1 MDKSTFCILPWI
13 HTYMSPSGEVSACCD
28 QQTKLGS
35 YTGDLQSTMNLSQY
49 KDLRKDLYNGV
60 KNSRCSSCWNREQK
74 QFPSMRTEIND
85 YYKEIVNT
93 EFVNELT
100 DLDDFSLNDN
110 FRLKYLDVRSSN
122 LCNYKCRFCG
132 LSLSSGWYQYLKQDE
147 KNSII
152 EKLKKYDN
160 FDKKTGV
167 ITFDISLLKLEK
179 HIPHIKLVTLAG
191 GEPVMMP
198 GTYMLLEEF
207 IKQNRKDTE
216 WNIISNTSRLSYGK
230 KNIIDLLSF
239 FDKWKWSMSIDAIG
253 DAHTYL
259 RSDADD
265 WNVVYENSK
274 TLIEFL
280 KSNPYSKGTKKGMEL
295 SVHSSVSWFSLY
307 RYYDVWQLYHDQGLK
322 NIKTNIVQWP
332 EYMRIDVLPLTDLH
346 KAHKF
351 YMNKWQE
358 HKDHK
363 LGFHLKELADYI
375 KQCIDKPILPLVK
388 KQKWREMIKREVKQ
402 NDRQRNRS
410 LFDTFP
416 EWKHLQDYFG

>member
-13 HTYMSPSGEVSACCD
+13 HTYMFANGEVSACCD

-85 YYKEIVNT
+85 YYKKIVNT

-132 LSLSSGWYQYLKQDE
+132 LSLSSGWYQYLKQDK

-152 EKLKKYDN
+152 KKLKKYDN
-160 FDKKTGV
+160 FDKKTGI

-216 WNIISNTSRLSYGK
+216 WNIVSNTSRLS
-230 KNIIDLLSF
+230 
-239 FDKWKWSMSIDAIG
+239 
-253 DAHTYL
+253 
-259 RSDADD
+259 
-265 WNVVYENSK
+265 
-274 TLIEFL
+274 
-280 KSNPYSKGTKKGMEL
+280 
-295 SVHSSVSWFSLY
+295 
-307 RYYDVWQLYHDQGLK
+307 
-322 NIKTNIVQWP
+322 
-332 EYMRIDVLPLTDLH
+332 
-346 KAHKF
+346 
-351 YMNKWQE
+351 
-358 HKDHK
+358 
-363 LGFHLKELADYI
+363 
-375 KQCIDKPILPLVK
+375 
-388 KQKWREMIKREVKQ
+388 
-402 NDRQRNRS
+402 
-410 LFDTFP
+410 
-416 EWKHLQDYFG
+416 